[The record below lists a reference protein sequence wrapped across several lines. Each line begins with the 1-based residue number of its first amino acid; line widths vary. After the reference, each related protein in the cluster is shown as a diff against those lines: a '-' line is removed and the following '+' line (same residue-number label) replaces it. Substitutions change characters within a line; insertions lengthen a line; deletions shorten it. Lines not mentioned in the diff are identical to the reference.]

1 MAKKKLFHF
10 EEVKSFPHFFQ
21 PNYDELK
28 DGYSLKGKWNTF
40 FGNDNPITLE
50 VGAGKAEFS
59 FYLANKYPDRN
70 FIAIDLKGARL
81 WRGAKDSLDLGLKNI
96 AFIRTHVQQ
105 VTNLFAAQEIQEIW
119 IPFPD
124 PQPRQARERK
134 RLTSPHLLN
143 RFKMILSDDHL
154 IHLKTDNRGLY
165 DYTLDIMK
173 QLDHTVHF
181 NTDLLYESNYD
192 GDVKSVQ
199 TFYEKQF
206 LAQGSPIHYI
216 QFSLKH

>member
-105 VTNLFAAQEIQEIW
+105 VTNLFAAKEIQEIW

-165 DYTLDIMK
+165 DYTLEIMK

-206 LAQGSPIHYI
+206 LAQGSSIHYI

>member
-28 DGYSLKGKWNTF
+28 DGYSLKGKWSTF

-59 FYLANKYPDRN
+59 FYLANKYPERN

-105 VTNLFAAQEIQEIW
+105 VTNLFAPGEVQEIW

-124 PQPRQARERK
+124 PQPRHARERK
-134 RLTSPHLLN
+134 RLTSPHLLK
-143 RFKMILSDDHL
+143 RFKMILSSDHL

-165 DYTLDIMK
+165 DYTMEIMNEH
-173 QLDHTVHF
+173 DHNVHF
-181 NTDLLYESNYD
+181 NTDLLYNSDYE
-192 GDVKSVQ
+192 GDVKAVQ

-206 LAQGSPIHYI
+206 LAQGSPIHYV
-216 QFSLKH
+216 QFSLKP